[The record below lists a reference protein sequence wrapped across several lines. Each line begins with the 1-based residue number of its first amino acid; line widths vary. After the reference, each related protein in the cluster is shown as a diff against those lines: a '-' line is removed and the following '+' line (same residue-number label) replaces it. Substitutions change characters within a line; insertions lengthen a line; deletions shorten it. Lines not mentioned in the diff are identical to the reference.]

1 MRLPPP
7 PEQKTISSGSQER
20 WESTSWVLGQ
30 ENKFSFPGVI
40 FLHRFL
46 CCFFGGGG
54 GVFWFVLVAG
64 RRDSGALDVQP
75 SFRHGDVFNPR
86 ATCSR
91 SRVMERSRE

>member
-40 FLHRFL
+40 FLRRFL
-46 CCFFGGGG
+46 CCFFGGGAG
-54 GVFWFVLVAG
+54 GCFGLFWLQGEEIVVRLTFSPVSDTEMCLTPEPPVRG
-64 RRDSGALDVQP
+64 PG
-75 SFRHGDVFNPR
+75 
-86 ATCSR
+86 
-91 SRVMERSRE
+91 